1 MIVDFIIVLIIAIST
16 FLAYKKGLV
25 VVAIQLVAAVIAV
38 LITLVLYKPVT
49 NLVVNLTSIDETIQN
64 QILERAND
72 AIENQNE
79 NKDKVIESIQKN
91 MLPETART
99 ISINVIQGAVII
111 ILYAIMRIALRFIT
125 AIANWISKLPILNQ
139 FNKLGGAI
147 YGTVRGIIIVY
158 VVLIAISLIGEVNPE
173 NNIYQSIENS
183 SIGKNMS
190 DKNVLNV
197 LFEEIKEK

>member
-49 NLVVNLTSIDETIQN
+49 SLVVNLTSIDETIQN

-125 AIANWISKLPILNQ
+125 AIANWISKLPILNK

-147 YGTVRGIIIVY
+147 YGAVRGIIIVY

>member
-79 NKDKVIESIQKN
+79 NKDKVKESIQKN

-147 YGTVRGIIIVY
+147 YGAVRGIIIVY

>member
-49 NLVVNLTSIDETIQN
+49 SLVVNLTSIDETIQN

-99 ISINVIQGAVII
+99 ISINVIQGTVII

-125 AIANWISKLPILNQ
+125 AIANWISKLPILNK

-147 YGTVRGIIIVY
+147 YGAVRGIIIVY

>member
-190 DKNVLNV
+190 NKNVLNV

>member
-64 QILERAND
+64 QILERANA

>member
-111 ILYAIMRIALRFIT
+111 ILYAIM
-125 AIANWISKLPILNQ
+125 K
-139 FNKLGGAI
+139 
-147 YGTVRGIIIVY
+147 
-158 VVLIAISLIGEVNPE
+158 
-173 NNIYQSIENS
+173 
-183 SIGKNMS
+183 
-190 DKNVLNV
+190 
-197 LFEEIKEK
+197 

>member
-147 YGTVRGIIIVY
+147 YGAVRGIIIVY

>member
-147 YGTVRGIIIVY
+147 YGIVRGIIIVY

>member
-139 FNKLGGAI
+139 FNKIGGAI

-173 NNIYQSIENS
+173 NNIYKSIENS

>member
-147 YGTVRGIIIVY
+147 YGAVRGIIIVY

-173 NNIYQSIENS
+173 NNIYKSIENS

>member
-147 YGTVRGIIIVY
+147 YGAVRGIIIVY

-173 NNIYQSIENS
+173 KNIYQSIENS

>member
-49 NLVVNLTSIDETIQN
+49 NLIVNLTSIDETIQN

-147 YGTVRGIIIVY
+147 YGIVRGIIIVY

-173 NNIYQSIENS
+173 NNIYKSIENS

>member
-25 VVAIQLVAAVIAV
+25 VVAIQLVAAIIAV

-111 ILYAIMRIALRFIT
+111 ILYAIMRMALRFIT

-147 YGTVRGIIIVY
+147 YGAVRGIIIVY

>member
-125 AIANWISKLPILNQ
+125 AIADWISKLPILNQ

-147 YGTVRGIIIVY
+147 YGIVRGIIIVY

>member
-139 FNKLGGAI
+139 FNKIGGAI

-173 NNIYQSIENS
+173 NNIYKSTENS